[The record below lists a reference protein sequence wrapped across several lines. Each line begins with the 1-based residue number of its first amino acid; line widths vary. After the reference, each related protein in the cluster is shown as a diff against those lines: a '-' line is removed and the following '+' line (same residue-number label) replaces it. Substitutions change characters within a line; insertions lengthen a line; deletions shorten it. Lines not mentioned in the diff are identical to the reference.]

1 MKIAVFGGSF
11 NPLHAGHAMLAD
23 TVIKECGYDKVL
35 FVPAFMPP
43 HKILA
48 DGVTAQQR
56 LEMLDAFCNSEGAGH
71 FEVEPCEI
79 ERGGISYTCDTLE
92 YLTQKYKGK
101 LDGKLALIM
110 GSEVAAEFDKWYKP
124 ERIAQLADFIIVHRY
139 PDINTMEKYMYG
151 KGQGD
156 DAHHEQAI
164 THDESSNTPTGTY
177 KGDFAVS
184 FDEEHFK
191 YPCKILPEP
200 MLPLSSTE
208 IRQRVSQE
216 KSFKYLVP
224 QAVYKYI
231 IEKGLYTNK

>member
-11 NPLHAGHAMLAD
+11 NPLHVGHAMLAD
-23 TVIKECGYDKVL
+23 TVIKECAYDKVL

-43 HKILA
+43 HKILVN
-48 DGVTAQQR
+48 GVTPQQR
-56 LEMLDAFCNSEGAGH
+56 LEMLEEFCKSEGNGH

-92 YLTQKYKGK
+92 YLTEKYKGK
-101 LDGKLALIM
+101 LDGKLAFIM

-139 PDINTMEKYMYG
+139 PDIHTMEK
-151 KGQGD
+151 Q
-156 DAHHEQAI
+156 I
-164 THDESSNTPTGTY
+164 NTPTGSY

-184 FDEEHFK
+184 FDKVHFK
-191 YPCKILPEP
+191 YPCTILPEP
-200 MLPLSSTE
+200 MLPVSSTD
-208 IRQRVSQE
+208 IRQRVLQE

-231 IEKGLYTNK
+231 IKKGLYTNK